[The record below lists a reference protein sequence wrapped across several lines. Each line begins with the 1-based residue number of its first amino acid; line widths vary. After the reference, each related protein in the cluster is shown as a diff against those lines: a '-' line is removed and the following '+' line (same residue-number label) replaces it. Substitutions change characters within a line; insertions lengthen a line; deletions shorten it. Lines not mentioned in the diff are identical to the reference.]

1 MIETDTGFIY
11 SSEEIER
18 FRKRVPRGAIFCLEA
33 TFVTMEPE
41 NEAERL
47 FLAKRAPVRILVPC
61 AWYIIPNA
69 EFLEAGAR
77 S

>member
-18 FRKRVPRGAIFCLEA
+18 FREQAPRGAIFCLEA

-47 FLAKRAPVRILVPC
+47 FLGTI
-61 AWYIIPNA
+61 
-69 EFLEAGAR
+69 
-77 S
+77 